1 MMVIW
6 GADRPSLLWLMLTI
20 VTMPVIE
27 LSPLSVNMPRLVDF
41 SVLKEY
47 YDASPHSAN
56 SLQGPASSSSPTPC
70 AVGHFAGPVTVG
82 IKL

>member
-1 MMVIW
+1 MIITITMMGTILMMVIW

-41 SVLKEY
+41 SVLKRI
-47 YDASPHSAN
+47 
-56 SLQGPASSSSPTPC
+56 LRR
-70 AVGHFAGPVTVG
+70 
-82 IKL
+82 